1 MPVFFVCAGLLGL
14 LVVLLTVNVGI
25 MRGRKKINL
34 GDGGDPEMIAAIRAH
49 ANLIE
54 FAPLCLL
61 LIYVASDFYGF
72 WTTAALSALFL
83 LARVLHAGGMLG
95 VIPQGRFLGATGT
108 TLVLAATS
116 IMLVITGFNLRQY

>member
-14 LVVLLTVNVGI
+14 LVVALTVNVGI
-25 MRGRKKINL
+25 IRGRKKINL

-108 TLVLAATS
+108 TVVLAVTS